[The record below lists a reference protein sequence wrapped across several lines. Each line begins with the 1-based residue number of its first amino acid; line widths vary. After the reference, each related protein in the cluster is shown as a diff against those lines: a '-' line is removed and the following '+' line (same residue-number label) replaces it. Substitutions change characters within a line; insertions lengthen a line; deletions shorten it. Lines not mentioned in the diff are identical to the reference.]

1 MVGLMKFIYD
11 SNLGF
16 PIGQDIWQDFFTQ
29 GHCSV
34 FGTNNIELM
43 SQNLGSDSDLFA
55 YIPVV
60 CLYNLRKIPNIQGL
74 VSATTG
80 KSGSPTTSSVLI
92 VKQEVHLENLADL
105 GGKTYGRINQYC
117 TSSFFAPSLYLSDN
131 GFRFQDFFGKVIDVP
146 VRPGNWQ
153 NQIDQVISG
162 VVDATMVDENTW
174 LSNPKNAEQT
184 KIIGRIDGL
193 PCPIIVSKSIVSTQ
207 FLDSLREMLFASQR
221 DTSAMFSGFI
231 PYTGDSINTF
241 FEKISTAFEKP

>member
-80 KSGSPTTSSVLI
+80 KSGSPTASSVLI
-92 VKQEVHLENLADL
+92 VKQEAHLENLADL
-105 GGKTYGRINQYC
+105 GGKPTAELINIAPQA
-117 TSSFFAPSLYLSDN
+117 FFTFTLS
-131 GFRFQDFFGKVIDVP
+131 
-146 VRPGNWQ
+146 
-153 NQIDQVISG
+153 
-162 VVDATMVDENTW
+162 E
-174 LSNPKNAEQT
+174 
-184 KIIGRIDGL
+184 
-193 PCPIIVSKSIVSTQ
+193 
-207 FLDSLREMLFASQR
+207 
-221 DTSAMFSGFI
+221 
-231 PYTGDSINTF
+231 
-241 FEKISTAFEKP
+241 